1 MILSVKR
8 VAGSTDFT
16 VLPMPT
22 TPLAIAPGAQI
33 DFTVAF
39 NPTATGLPEFATIQ
53 IISNDPV
60 RPVLDLRAEGTEKLP
75 RSCDLVITSDDPGDP
90 VKTLEVMATT
100 VWEQRCAKCCD
111 DCRKGCCEKQHCDP
125 CRCHKCAGEC
135 DDADHD
141 DDGD

>member
-60 RPVLDLRAEGTEKLP
+60 RPVLRPAGRGHGRRGGAGDCHR
-75 RSCDLVITSDDPGDP
+75 RSRRV
-90 VKTLEVMATT
+90 
-100 VWEQRCAKCCD
+100 R
-111 DCRKGCCEKQHCDP
+111 
-125 CRCHKCAGEC
+125 
-135 DDADHD
+135 
-141 DDGD
+141 